1 MILKV
6 IHSRNQPRTQV
17 SLLQLISQ
25 EDPGKK
31 VARGSAIDILLG
43 KVSMHVSPAE
53 EAHVPPLSFAA
64 DIIIP
69 LSSSS
74 SPRNMINTTG
84 SHVNRSSTSSRESAS
99 QGPSQDSSYI
109 SLEKGAKAASK
120 FGDGS
125 GQIKV
130 ELQCFFPEKFRCN

>member
-1 MILKV
+1 
-6 IHSRNQPRTQV
+6 
-17 SLLQLISQ
+17 
-25 EDPGKK
+25 
-31 VARGSAIDILLG
+31 
-43 KVSMHVSPAE
+43 MHVSPAE

-84 SHVNRSSTSSRESAS
+84 SHVNRSSTSSHESAS
-99 QGPSQDSSYI
+99 QGLSKGPSQDSSFI